1 MKKSFLENLQE
12 NLHGLFVF
20 LQKFT
25 YEIYIAIATTISAFL
40 TAYYKIDMAFF
51 CFILITSLDTI
62 TRVHAEAVK
71 KKLIFNP
78 FKAYFWREFK
88 SDKFREMLNKIFSEY
103 GVYLIIAFIL
113 DTLVFDKLLLNI
125 YGQRL
130 TLPVIALYLF
140 SFIELWSIG
149 ENIDDA
155 GGVNIFKR
163 IVHLLPEKIRK
174 IVEPEKEN
182 Q

>member
-1 MKKSFLENLQE
+1 MKKSFLENL
-12 NLHGLFVF
+12 HDVFVF
-20 LQKFT
+20 IQRFT
-25 YEIYIAIATTISAFL
+25 YEIYMAIAATISAFL

-62 TRVHAEAVK
+62 TRVHADAIK
-71 KKLIFNP
+71 KNLVFNP

-88 SDKFREMLNKIFSEY
+88 SDKFREMLNKVFLEY
-103 GVYLIIAFIL
+103 GVYLVIAFIL

-149 ENIDDA
+149 ENIDEA

-163 IVHLLPEKIRK
+163 IVHLLPEKVQEIINPK
-174 IVEPEKEN
+174 EKEK
-182 Q
+182 

>member
-1 MKKSFLENLQE
+1 MKKSFWED
-12 NLHGLFVF
+12 LHDLFVF
-20 LQKFT
+20 LHKFT
-25 YEIYIAIATTISAFL
+25 YEIYIAAAAVISSFM

-51 CFILITSLDTI
+51 CFVLLTSLDTI
-62 TRVHAEAVK
+62 TRVHADAVK
-71 KKLIFNP
+71 KKLVFNP

-88 SDKFREMLNKIFSEY
+88 SDKFRAMLNKIFSEY
-103 GVYLIIAFIL
+103 GIYLIIAFIL

-125 YGQRL
+125 YGQKL
-130 TLPVIALYLF
+130 TLPVIALYIF

-163 IVHLLPEKIRK
+163 IVHLLPEKVQEIINPK
-174 IVEPEKEN
+174 EKEK
-182 Q
+182 